1 MGMMHYKSYSGE
13 YPEWDCGP
21 GYNIMGGGRRTE
33 WSPCNALDYRRM
45 YTQYHDDW
53 CMSGMAIPV
62 VEFLSRVY
70 KIGKIFA

>member
-1 MGMMHYKSYSGE
+1 MGMMHYQSYSGN

-21 GYNIMGGGRRTE
+21 VANIMGGGKRAE

-53 CMSGMAIPV
+53 CMPGEV
-62 VEFLSRVY
+62 HLF
-70 KIGKIFA
+70 

>member
-45 YTQYHDDW
+45 YIYTI
-53 CMSGMAIPV
+53 S
-62 VEFLSRVY
+62 
-70 KIGKIFA
+70 